1 MNNDLLDSTKKAGMH
16 ISNIHICF
24 LMFVELRELL
34 RSGAIRRH
42 QFGSKRAI
50 YSALLAAIFTLL
62 HRFAIVFLVS
72 SLYSNT
78 SSFGYP
84 ERGM

>member
-1 MNNDLLDSTKKAGMH
+1 
-16 ISNIHICF
+16 
-24 LMFVELRELL
+24 MFVELRELL

-62 HRFAIVFLVS
+62 HRFAIIFLVS
-72 SLYSNT
+72 SLYYEHLIFRIIRSAAC
-78 SSFGYP
+78 
-84 ERGM
+84 RH

>member
-1 MNNDLLDSTKKAGMH
+1 MNNNLLDSTKKAGMH
-16 ISNIHICF
+16 IF
-24 LMFVELRELL
+24 KYTYLLLMMP
-34 RSGAIRRH
+34 
-42 QFGSKRAI
+42 GSKRAI

-84 ERGM
+84 ERGI